1 MFLFLYVSVIMFI
14 LYYIYMPHMNSFTTL
29 GWKSVSSLGFVIL
42 GAYLFSLAPAVS
54 YRQYLLLGLLLGA
67 IGDVFLALPYCY
79 PKFEKQYFLGG
90 LTAFLFGHLAYIAA
104 LYHTTLP
111 ITILLAVI
119 AITVGCIM
127 IGWLQQRV
135 DFQGMTGA
143 VMLYASII
151 MFMELQALT
160 WRFSGSF
167 GLVLNLGSLCIW

>member
-104 LYHTTLP
+104 LYHTY
-111 ITILLAVI
+111 LAYYYPF
-119 AITVGCIM
+119 GRNSNY
-127 IGWLQQRV
+127 GWLHNDWV
-135 DFQGMTGA
+135 VAT
-143 VMLYASII
+143 
-151 MFMELQALT
+151 T
-160 WRFSGSF
+160 
-167 GLVLNLGSLCIW
+167 C

>member
-90 LTAFLFGHLAYIAA
+90 LTAFLFWSSRIYCCFVSYYLAY
-104 LYHTTLP
+104 YYP
-111 ITILLAVI
+111 F
-119 AITVGCIM
+119 GRNSNY
-127 IGWLQQRV
+127 GWLHNDWV
-135 DFQGMTGA
+135 VAT
-143 VMLYASII
+143 
-151 MFMELQALT
+151 T
-160 WRFSGSF
+160 
-167 GLVLNLGSLCIW
+167 C